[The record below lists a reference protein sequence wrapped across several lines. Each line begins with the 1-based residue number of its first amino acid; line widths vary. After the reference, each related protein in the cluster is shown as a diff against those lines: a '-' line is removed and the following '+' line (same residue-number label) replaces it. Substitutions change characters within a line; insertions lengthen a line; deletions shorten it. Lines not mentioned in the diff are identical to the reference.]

1 MSQPQQPFNHV
12 TDPAI
17 REVLTNTTREP
28 GDVARALMRTLRCVM
43 RDSHDETVPQ
53 QSVETRA
60 QHCIEAED
68 AFKRR
73 DMQSA
78 VEALRAVW
86 DDAPVLKLPTRH
98 LSI

>member
-1 MSQPQQPFNHV
+1 MTFNHV

-17 REVLTNTTREP
+17 RSVLTNSTREP

-43 RDSHDETVPQ
+43 RDSHDPSVPQ
-53 QSVETRA
+53 SSVESRA

-73 DMQSA
+73 DMQTA
-78 VEALRAVW
+78 VEALQAVW
-86 DDAPVLKLPTRH
+86 SDKPVVVMPRRVAVMP
-98 LSI
+98 